1 MLFPKLGL
9 SLQLLGTVMNKNKKV
24 RCGNWEAKELSVF
37 QIQYAARD
45 AIASI
50 AIGLKLIIETA
61 STDLSS
67 SSPSNIYEFYKSWT
81 KNCAKKDAKVGHICS
96 KSVEGSKMNG
106 STSDEQTDKRTS
118 RKRKFD
124 DCTSAES
131 ADKKIIVIT
140 ID

>member
-67 SSPSNIYEFYKSWT
+67 SSPSNIYEFYKSLGIYVRNLWRE
-81 KNCAKKDAKVGHICS
+81 AK
-96 KSVEGSKMNG
+96 
-106 STSDEQTDKRTS
+106 
-118 RKRKFD
+118 
-124 DCTSAES
+124 
-131 ADKKIIVIT
+131 
-140 ID
+140 